1 MDKLMLGYARVE
13 FSPDGPVDISGGGVK
28 ANSVYEPI
36 YVTAASF
43 RQGDTRVLVVGVDLR
58 NVNKNFLDITIP
70 MITEATGVPKEAIY
84 FHATHNHSAPDVQLY
99 WLDSVKDWRDRIG
112 IPAMVKAAVDAVA
125 DEKPITGMSGGETVT
140 ENISYVRRY
149 RCEDGTWKGID
160 SQNPTKAPIVAHE
173 TTADP
178 SLRAVRIGREGGK
191 DVIFVNFQT
200 HAAQAYGQRRN
211 TINADFVG
219 HLRDKLEADTGCLM
233 MYVQGGCGNTNYFTK
248 VEAEKELMVLDYQ
261 KVGKNLADYA
271 QEALKNG
278 KPMKLGK
285 LQYRYG
291 GVPCS
296 VKHDKDHLCDAI
308 DNILDNEPDQ
318 EKQRH
323 MLLELG
329 LGSRHEVGPV
339 FKRMRWGETEP
350 VEIAAVSI
358 GDFAI
363 AFAPFELF
371 DSVAR
376 DFRAASPYEM
386 TFYSGY
392 ALDYMGYV
400 PGQEVWNHG
409 EYEVYMCHFHSG
421 VGERTVLAQLGYL
434 QDMKKS

>member
-1 MDKLMLGYARVE
+1 MDKQMLGYARVE

-36 YVTAASF
+36 YATAASF
-43 RQGDTRVLVVGVDLR
+43 SQGDTRVLVVGVDLR
-58 NVNKNFLDITIP
+58 NVNKNFLDVVLP
-70 MITEATGVPKEAIY
+70 MITEATGVPQEAIY

-125 DEKPITGMSGGETVT
+125 DEKPITGMSGGEAVT

-149 RCEDGTWKGID
+149 RREDGTWQGIAYQVKND
-160 SQNPTKAPIVAHE
+160 SPLVSHE

-178 SLRAVRIGREGGK
+178 TLRAVRIGREGGK

-200 HAAQAYGQRRN
+200 HAAQAYGQKRN
-211 TINADFVG
+211 MISADFVG
-219 HLRDKLEADTGCLM
+219 HLRDKLEADTGCVM
-233 MYVQGGCGNTNYFTK
+233 MYVQGACGNTNYLSKLEEEKTK
-248 VEAEKELMVLDYQ
+248 MVYDYQ
-261 KVGKNLADYA
+261 RVGQNLADYA

-278 KPMKLGK
+278 KPMELGK

-339 FKRMRWGETEP
+339 FKRRAWGETQL
-350 VEIAAVSI
+350 VEIAAFSL

-371 DSVAR
+371 DTVAA

-421 VGERTVLAQLGYL
+421 VGERTVLAQLKYL
-434 QDMKKS
+434 QDMKKN